1 MGHPYSDVISEF
13 KHHPELRGWGFG
25 LMGCLL
31 LRSELLYYLELRLFP
46 AKFRLH
52 CRISSSGS
60 SAVFRAEFRVRTKF
74 RLQGGRISSSRLNYV
89 FKSEFRQQG

>member
-31 LRSELLYYLELRLFP
+31 FQDQSSYITSNFVFSRPNFVFTAE
-46 AKFRLH
+46 FRLQDQVQSLGP
-52 CRISSSGS
+52 SSVSGPNF
-60 SAVFRAEFRVRTKF
+60 VFRAAEF
-74 RLQGGRISSSRLNYV
+74 RLQG
-89 FKSEFRQQG
+89 